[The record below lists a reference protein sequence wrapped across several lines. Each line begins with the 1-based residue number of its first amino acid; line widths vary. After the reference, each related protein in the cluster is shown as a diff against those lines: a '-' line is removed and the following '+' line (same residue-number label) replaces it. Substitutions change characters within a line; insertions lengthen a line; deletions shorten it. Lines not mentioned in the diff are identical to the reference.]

1 MPTTKVVATI
11 LHPRHFS
18 IFLVGNRF
26 NINLKKTCFLDVPKN
41 RAIPPKY
48 PFKWGDWENDE
59 SPVKLAV

>member
-1 MPTTKVVATI
+1 MPTAKVVA
-11 LHPRHFS
+11 
-18 IFLVGNRF
+18 
-26 NINLKKTCFLDVPKN
+26 KKTCFLDVPKN